1 MAETNIY
8 SSQIKVSELQ
18 QLIKNSITSLSV
30 YVADDNWNQEATLR
44 RLYVAVTLTL
54 TFFYHRWRMML

>member
-30 YVADDNWNQEATLR
+30 YVADDNWNQEATLH